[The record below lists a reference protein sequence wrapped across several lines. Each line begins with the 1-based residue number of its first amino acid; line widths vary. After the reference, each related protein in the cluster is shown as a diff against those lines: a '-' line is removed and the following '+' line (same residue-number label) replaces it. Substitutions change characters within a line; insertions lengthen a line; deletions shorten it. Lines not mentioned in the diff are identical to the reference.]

1 MNAWI
6 ARGGLILIVLGLL
19 VTCGYVLGNLLSEGV
34 ATGVGLAL
42 FIIGIIL
49 VYSYREEEKGEE
61 WTNAMDK
68 RFRDLMKKEDD
79 KEITKNQL
87 EELDRLEKQ
96 MIGSHTSSEG

>member
-1 MNAWI
+1 
-6 ARGGLILIVLGLL
+6 
-19 VTCGYVLGNLLSEGV
+19 
-34 ATGVGLAL
+34 
-42 FIIGIIL
+42 
-49 VYSYREEEKGEE
+49 
-61 WTNAMDK
+61 MDK